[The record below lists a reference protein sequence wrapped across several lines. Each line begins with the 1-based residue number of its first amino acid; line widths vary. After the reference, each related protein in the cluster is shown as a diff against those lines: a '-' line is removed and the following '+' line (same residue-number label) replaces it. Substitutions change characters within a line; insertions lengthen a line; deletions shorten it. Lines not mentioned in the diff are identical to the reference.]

1 MIKEFKIKR
10 IIQGRLFKGDEIVTG
25 ITKIAKEKGITAG
38 IINGIGAVEGAK
50 IGYYDQKTRKYM
62 SQEFA
67 EPMEILSLKG
77 NISLKDNEAFAHLH
91 VVFSKEDYSCIGG
104 HLFEATVF
112 AFEFEIIEF
121 EGTAYE
127 RGFDED
133 TGLFLWKG

>member
-1 MIKEFKIKR
+1 MIKDFKIKR
-10 IIQGRLFKGDEIVTG
+10 ILQGRLFKGDEIVAS
-25 ITKIAKEKGITAG
+25 ITKIARDKGITAG
-38 IINGIGAVEGAK
+38 VVNGIGAVERAK
-50 IGYYDQKTRKYM
+50 IGYYDQRNRKYM
-62 SQEFA
+62 SQEFS

-77 NISLKDNEAFAHLH
+77 NISIKDNEPFPHIH
-91 VVFSKEDYSCIGG
+91 VVLSREDYSSIGG
-104 HLFEATVF
+104 HLFEAQVF

>member
-1 MIKEFKIKR
+1 MLKEFKIKR
-10 IIQGRLFKGDEIVTG
+10 ILQGRLFRGDEIVAS
-25 ITKIAKEKGITAG
+25 ITNIAKEKGITAG
-38 IINGIGAVEGAK
+38 LINGIGAVEMAK
-50 IGYYDQKTRKYM
+50 IGYYEQKTRKYM
-62 SQEFA
+62 SQEFT

-77 NISLKDNEAFAHLH
+77 NVSIKDGEPFPHIH
-91 VVFSKEDYSCIGG
+91 VVLSREDYSSIGG
-104 HLFEATVF
+104 HLFEAQVF